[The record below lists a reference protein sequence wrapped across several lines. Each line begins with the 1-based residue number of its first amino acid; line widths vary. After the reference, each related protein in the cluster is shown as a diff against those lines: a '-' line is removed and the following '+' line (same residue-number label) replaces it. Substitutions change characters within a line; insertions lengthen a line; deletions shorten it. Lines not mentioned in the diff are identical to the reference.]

1 MNLEDL
7 VYASQKH
14 KVRTFAKKKK
24 RTNSIIDTYAN
35 FM

>member
-14 KVRTFAKKKK
+14 KVRTFAKKK
-24 RTNSIIDTYAN
+24 RTNSIIDTNAN
-35 FM
+35 LM